1 MIACYVGDFNRVPK
15 QYEAIV
21 KLKFVRNK
29 DAEKY
34 IATQKKLSKWN
45 DVPQPIVFR
54 SKQQR
59 LHDVFF
65 KDTGYS
71 GELEEFDCFIGLPS
85 DNRNHPFMCPNMKII
100 DVPRYEHFDN
110 HEFPEHSSY
119 FMYGDKNNVFL
130 FHIPT
135 KSPDFFQVIVPDQ
148 GTFSNSLSFSHF
160 HYYYHYPCHH
170 HHHHKIL
177 RITDLTCRQ

>member
-1 MIACYVGDFNRVPK
+1 MYSWASTIYLHNRNFSSQVTDPTALHTFVSMGVVNEQNEVIVYYVGDFQSVPR
-15 QYEAIV
+15 QYEAIA
-21 KLKFVRNK
+21 KLKFMCNK

-34 IATQKKLSKWN
+34 ISAQKKLLKWN

-54 SKQQR
+54 SKRQK

-85 DNRNHPFMCPNMKII
+85 DSSNHPFMCPNMKII

-110 HEFPEHSSY
+110 HEFSKHGSY
-119 FMYGDKNNVFL
+119 FKYGDRDNVFL

-135 KSPDFFQVIVPDQ
+135 KSPDFFQVI
-148 GTFSNSLSFSHF
+148 
-160 HYYYHYPCHH
+160 
-170 HHHHKIL
+170 I
-177 RITDLTCRQ
+177 